1 MQTKTNSDDLATTIG
16 DLVNF
21 FGLHVVNA
29 MYFAATSA
37 WSVTIHVDDRF
48 SHGLTEVHG
57 DIRVIRADG
66 ETLREALDMAHSIF
80 RAASPNHEATTAVR
94 DAS

>member
-1 MQTKTNSDDLATTIG
+1 MQTETNSDDLATTIG
-16 DLVNF
+16 DLVNLY
-21 FGLHVVNA
+21 GLHIINA
-29 MYFAATSA
+29 MYFAATGA

-66 ETLREALDMAHSIF
+66 ETLHEALDMAYSIF